1 MQVEA
6 HAEVLCRRRRAVHA
20 TASVWYMIVVPR
32 QVPTS
37 ALVVHRSAEFI
48 YVGAQVAARGGRCSL
63 CVADT

>member
-1 MQVEA
+1 
-6 HAEVLCRRRRAVHA
+6 
-20 TASVWYMIVVPR
+20 
-32 QVPTS
+32 VPTS